1 MPGQHDR
8 LKGEEEEVGRQ
19 SDDSDEEEP
28 GIHLID
34 GELLTCS
41 VDHGSESVVGAHELR
56 SHKGDEACREPE
68 PQSVEEA
75 GHLYEEVSAPLS
87 QIADLTNERT
97 RFEPAISKRSFSL
110 ALTDIGEA
118 ALLPRILR
126 AVTRAAPD
134 VRIESH
140 RIDIDTVAE
149 DVVTG
154 RVDAAIASSLVP
166 ATVNQEVLFHDRYG
180 CIVPGDLGD
189 DDGVARIEDL
199 RQLREVRVDHSV
211 GHNAI
216 ADAIT
221 NLGPTVFSPVPHVQV
236 QGFAS
241 LPRIVANGRY
251 AGIVPIGALREL
263 TKLDDTRILDL
274 PCESPER
281 AVRLLS
287 HRIHATSGY
296 SAHRWFLDTI
306 RGALRD
312 LYRDELGLA

>member
-1 MPGQHDR
+1 MRYIREMELGLDLNLLRTFVVVYRARSITGAAKELHVSQPAVSHSLKR
-8 LKGEEEEVGRQ
+8 LRTHF
-19 SDDSDEEEP
+19 DDQ
-28 GIHLID
+28 LF
-34 GELLTCS
+34 
-41 VDHGSESVVGAHELR
+41 LR
-56 SHKGDEACREPE
+56 TSGGVLPTPFAT
-68 PQSVEEA
+68 
-75 GHLYEEVSAPLS
+75 HLYEEVSAPLS